1 MKVLACSFIHVD
13 LHLDRKYV
21 GRGGCG
27 GCAAGGGW
35 TQELLVSAELMGNT
49 GLGSLQPRSSFSTS

>member
-13 LHLDRKYV
+13 LRLDRK

-49 GLGSLQPRSSFSTS
+49 GLGSLQPLSSFSTS